1 MSAAF
6 AAMLQPLY
14 ARLGV
19 AAQYTP
25 VGGGAAQ
32 ARQVVLD
39 TAGASALDGFVTQ
52 EPSLRA
58 IAADFPT
65 GIAKDSVFS
74 VAEADYVV
82 RSTSPIAPDGAELR
96 VTLARLG

>member
-1 MSAAF
+1 MSAVF
-6 AAMLQPLY
+6 TAMLQPLY

-25 VGGGAAQ
+25 AGGGAAA
-32 ARQVVLD
+32 ARQVVFD
-39 TAGASALDGFVTQ
+39 TAGADALDGFMTQ

-58 IAADFPT
+58 MTADYPG
-65 GIAKDSVFS
+65 GIAKDSVFT
-74 VAEADYVV
+74 VAEAEYVV